1 MIMGLNAGGFT
12 GGQCHFKS
20 WLYYNKH
27 GGIIMSEDKTIPY
40 VSVVMPVFNAEI
52 YIFDVIDKVRKQTL
66 KSLEIIIVDDNS
78 TDGTKAI
85 LERIAAEDD
94 RVILLSGIEGGGAGA
109 ARNVGLSHARGEFVV
124 FLDDDDFVDENL
136 MEKAYSMAKSHDAD
150 VVIYRSQFYNV
161 QQDKHLSIHWSIR
174 TDLLPQK
181 NVFSSV
187 EIKKDF
193 FNAFVWWPWDKML
206 KRERIL
212 AEGLQF
218 QQIRTSNDLYFICA
232 FVLLSEKICIL
243 DDVLIDHTVSRETS
257 LSNTREK
264 SYHCAIDA
272 LEALRSLMIER
283 GIYDGRKIDFINY
296 SASFLEWHLNTLYG
310 KAYFTLYEDIKS
322 YLNKLGAKLEDFYE
336 ERTQVFFDSLYRL
349 SANDYLFYLSRRLQN
364 ENDELVSAN
373 YDLSSANREAASSY
387 QILSTSYQDV
397 CAEFKRKEETEQKL
411 HAEQQAMEAKLS
423 ALEARLRAHE
433 GVILEK
439 DHQLRAADS
448 EIESL
453 THQLREC
460 EMRNREI
467 VNSWSWRLM
476 ALFRP
481 SRKNGK

>member
-1 MIMGLNAGGFT
+1 
-12 GGQCHFKS
+12 
-20 WLYYNKH
+20 
-27 GGIIMSEDKTIPY
+27 MSEDKTIPY

-78 TDGTKAI
+78 TDSTKAI

-94 RVILLSGIEGGGAGA
+94 RVILLSGVEGGGAGA

-161 QQDKHLSIHWSIR
+161 QQDKHLSIPWSIR

-187 EIKKDF
+187 EIEKDF

-283 GIYDGRKIDFINY
+283 GFYDGRKIDFINY

-310 KAYFTLYEDIKS
+310 KAYFTLYEDVRN
-322 YLNKLGAKLEDFYE
+322 YLNKLGAKFEDLYE

-349 SANDYLFYLSRRLQN
+349 SADDYLFYLSRRLQN

-373 YDLSSANREAASSY
+373 YDLSSANRETASSY
-387 QILSTSYQDV
+387 QILSTSYQDA
-397 CAEFKRKEETEQKL
+397 CAELKRKEELEQKF
-411 HAEQQAMEAKLS
+411 HAEQQAIEAKLS
-423 ALEARLRAHE
+423 SLEVRLRAHE
-433 GVILEK
+433 EVILEK
-439 DHQLRAADS
+439 AHQLRDAEKEREA
-448 EIESL
+448 L
-453 THQLREC
+453 THQLKEL
-460 EMRNREI
+460 ETHNREI
-467 VNSWSWRLM
+467 VNSWPWRMM
-476 ALFRP
+476 ALFWP
-481 SRKNGK
+481 SRKSDK